1 MEESADAKIIY
12 VSFFII
18 YTPSLFLFLMDRI
31 YMILICFRY
40 DVMWPVFYFQI
51 CLGNVFTHNTH
62 AQELKSSNKDDDTG
76 KRWPAGNRI
85 SEYFFSY
92 NNENNHKKGKD
103 RQKNAK
109 PGCKGHRGFGKN

>member
-1 MEESADAKIIY
+1 
-12 VSFFII
+12 
-18 YTPSLFLFLMDRI
+18 
-31 YMILICFRY
+31 MILICFRY

-51 CLGNVFTHNTH
+51 CLGNVFTHNAH
-62 AQELKSSNKDDDTG
+62 AQELKPSNKDDDTG

-103 RQKNAK
+103 RHQNAK
-109 PGCKGHRGFGKN
+109 PGCKGHRGLGKIDDSIDRIFE